1 RILEGWN
8 EMLYS
13 QVAESILK
21 TMRRAKERNLLTY
34 LKTQKL
40 TELAAPFF
48 PAQLDIDIQEP
59 VKQRDLVTLGRM
71 VARVISFQFVL
82 SIGEAG
88 FNRGLVEITR
98 RQVRMCLYKLAGR
111 VQS

>member
-1 RILEGWN
+1 
-8 EMLYS
+8 M
-13 QVAESILK
+13 
-21 TMRRAKERNLLTY
+21 
-34 LKTQKL
+34 KTQKL

-71 VARVISFQFVL
+71 IARVISFQFVL

-88 FNRGLVEITR
+88 FNPGLVEITR
-98 RQVRMCLYKLAGR
+98 QHMHMALSKLAGQFHSKLQADPLLEYQEHADWMGSLT
-111 VQS
+111 V